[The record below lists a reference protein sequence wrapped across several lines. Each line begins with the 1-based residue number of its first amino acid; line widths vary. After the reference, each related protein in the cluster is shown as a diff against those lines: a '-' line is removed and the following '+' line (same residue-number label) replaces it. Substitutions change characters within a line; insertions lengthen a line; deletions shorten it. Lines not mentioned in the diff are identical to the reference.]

1 MILTAFA
8 VLSLAASPAEG
19 LEPPFQELLAAAAAE
34 NDEAVFASAV
44 NLLALTQSA
53 ERIAAGA
60 ARLSDHHA
68 VLARRALGLP
78 VAPVTPVPPP
88 AMVAVD
94 ADLQQAAEDNGLTST
109 VEPFWIAAPTS
120 AVLLLTR
127 AESDLWAGKVR
138 LGVRAD
144 SGDTD
149 RLDYTLG
156 LDAERELVGWGF
168 ETSVIYSYSEV
179 DDNVGRDE
187 LILKARGERE
197 AGERWTLFT
206 NTEWERDQVSG
217 FDWTGFMGI
226 GAGYRALQRDKA
238 EWTLRA
244 APGVRYIS
252 EVGNGVYYEGAF
264 DLLSDVEVQLSET
277 MRLESETRLLA
288 SNSARAD
295 QLFRLNTDLGDLWS
309 LEVRYRYRY
318 EFDPEPGFEAGDSR
332 TDLALVREF

>member
-8 VLSLAASPAEG
+8 ALSLTVSPAEG

-34 NDEAVFASAV
+34 DNEAFFINAIHVLS
-44 NLLALTQSA
+44 LTQSA
-53 ERIAAGA
+53 ERIANGA
-60 ARLSDHHA
+60 ARLSEHHA
-68 VLARRALGLP
+68 LLARRTLGLP
-78 VAPVTPVPPP
+78 VAPVTPAPPP
-88 AMVAVD
+88 AMIAVD
-94 ADLQQAAEDNGLTST
+94 AELQDAAIENGLTSQ
-109 VEPFWIAAPTS
+109 VDPFWIAAPAS
-120 AVLLLTR
+120 AVMLLTQ
-127 AESDLWAGKVR
+127 AESELWTGKIR

-149 RLDYTLG
+149 RLDYTIG

-168 ETSVIYSYSEV
+168 ETSAIYSYSEV
-179 DDNVGRDE
+179 DSNVGRDE

-197 AGERWTLFT
+197 AGERWTLFS

-217 FDWTGFMGI
+217 FDWTGFLGV

-238 EWTLRA
+238 EWTIRA
-244 APGVRYIS
+244 APGVRYIQ
-252 EVGNGVYYEGAF
+252 EVDNGSYYEGAF
-264 DLLSDVEVQLSET
+264 DLLSDVEVQLSDT
-277 MRLESETRLLA
+277 MRLESETRFLA

-295 QLFRLNTDLGDLWS
+295 QLFKLNTDLGDLWS

-318 EFDPEPGFEAGDSR
+318 EFNPEPGFEAGDSR

>member
-1 MILTAFA
+1 MILTALSA
-8 VLSLAASPAEG
+8 VALATSPAEG
-19 LEPPFQELLAAAAAE
+19 LEPPYQALLAAAAAE
-34 NDEAVFASAV
+34 ADEAVFINAVHLLSLTESA
-44 NLLALTQSA
+44 N
-53 ERIAAGA
+53 RIAAGA

-78 VAPVTPVPPP
+78 VAPVTPIPPP
-88 AMVAVD
+88 AMIAVD
-94 ADLQQAAEDNGLTST
+94 AELEEAAIESGLTSK
-109 VEPFWIAAPTS
+109 VDPFWIAAPAS
-120 AVLLLTR
+120 AMMLLTQ
-127 AESDLWAGKVR
+127 AESELWTGKVR

-144 SGDTD
+144 GGDTD
-149 RLDYTLG
+149 RLDYTIG
-156 LDAERELVGWGF
+156 LEAERELVGWGF

-197 AGERWTLFT
+197 AGDRWTLFT

-217 FDWTGFMGI
+217 FDWTGFLGI

-238 EWTLRA
+238 EWTIRA
-244 APGVRYIS
+244 APGLRYVQ
-252 EVGNGVYYEGAF
+252 EADNGSYYEGAF
-264 DLLSDVEVQLSET
+264 DLLSDVELQLSDN

-288 SNSARAD
+288 SNNARAD
-295 QLFRLNTDLGDLWS
+295 QLFKLNTDLGDLWS
-309 LEVRYRYRY
+309 LELRYRYRY

>member
-1 MILTAFA
+1 MILTALTA
-8 VLSLAASPAEG
+8 VTLALSPAEG

-34 NDEAVFASAV
+34 DEEAVFINAV
-44 NLLALTQSA
+44 HLLSLTQSA
-53 ERIAAGA
+53 QRIAVGA

-68 VLARRALGLP
+68 ILARRVLGLP
-78 VAPVTPVPPP
+78 VAPVTPAPPP
-88 AMVAVD
+88 AMIAVD
-94 ADLQQAAEDNGLTST
+94 ADLEQAAIENELTSK
-109 VEPFWIAAPTS
+109 VDPFWIAAPAS
-120 AVLLLTR
+120 AVMLITR
-127 AESDLWAGKVR
+127 AESELWTGKVR

-168 ETSVIYSYSEV
+168 DTSLTYSYSEV

-187 LILKARGERE
+187 LIFKARGERE
-197 AGERWTLFT
+197 AGDRWTLFT

-217 FDWTGFMGI
+217 FDLTGFLGV

-238 EWTLRA
+238 EWTIRA
-244 APGVRYIS
+244 APGLRYIQ
-252 EVGNGVYYEGAF
+252 EADNGSYYEGAF
-264 DLLSDVEVQLSET
+264 DLLSDVELQLNDN

-288 SNSARAD
+288 SNNARAD
-295 QLFRLNTDLGDLWS
+295 QLFKLNTDLGELWS
-309 LEVRYRYRY
+309 LELRYRYRY

>member
-1 MILTAFA
+1 MILPA
-8 VLSLAASPAEG
+8 LAASALALSPGEG
-19 LEPPFQELLAAAAAE
+19 LEPPYQALLTAAAAE
-34 NDEAVFASAV
+34 DDDAIFTNAVGV
-44 NLLALTQSA
+44 LALTRSA

-60 ARLSDHHA
+60 ARISHRHG
-68 VLARRALGLP
+68 VTARRILGLP
-78 VAPVTPVPPP
+78 MAPVTPAPEPVAIAVETET
-88 AMVAVD
+88 AMDTALISKRD
-94 ADLQQAAEDNGLTST
+94 
-109 VEPFWIAAPTS
+109 PFWIAGPAS
-120 AVLLLTR
+120 AVQLIR
-127 AESDLWAGKVR
+127 QAHSELWKGKLR

-144 SGDTD
+144 GGDTE

-156 LDAERELVGWGF
+156 LEAERELVGWGF
-168 ETSVIYSYSEV
+168 ETSATYSYSEV
-179 DDNVGRDE
+179 DNNVGRDE
-187 LILKARGERE
+187 LIFKARGERE
-197 AGERWTLFT
+197 AGERWTLFS

-217 FDWTGFMGI
+217 FDWTGFLGV
-226 GAGYRALQRDKA
+226 GAGYRAVQGDKM

-252 EVGNGVYYEGAF
+252 EVDNGDYLEGAF
-264 DLLSDVEVQLSET
+264 DLLSDMELQLSDT

-332 TDLALVREF
+332 TDLALIREF

>member
-1 MILTAFA
+1 MILSAFA
-8 VLSLAASPAEG
+8 ALTLAAAPAEG

-34 NDEAVFASAV
+34 DDEAVFTNAIH
-44 NLLALTQSA
+44 LLSLTQSA
-53 ERIAAGA
+53 ERIAVGA

-68 VLARRALGLP
+68 IIARRTLGLP

-88 AMVAVD
+88 AMIAVD
-94 ADLQQAAEDNGLTST
+94 AELQEAAVENELTSR
-109 VEPFWIAAPTS
+109 VDPFWIAAPTS
-120 AVLLLTR
+120 AVLLLTQ
-127 AESDLWAGKVR
+127 AESELWTGKVR

-168 ETSVIYSYSEV
+168 ESSIIYSYSEV

-197 AGERWTLFT
+197 AGDRWTLFT

-217 FDWTGFMGI
+217 FDWTGFMGV

-238 EWTLRA
+238 EWTIRA
-244 APGVRYIS
+244 APGLRYIQ
-252 EVGNGVYYEGAF
+252 EADNGSYYEGAF
-264 DLLSDVEVQLSET
+264 DLLSDVELQLSDS
-277 MRLESETRLLA
+277 MRLESETRFLA
-288 SNSARAD
+288 SNNARAD
-295 QLFRLNTDLGDLWS
+295 QLFKLNTDLGDLWS
-309 LEVRYRYRY
+309 LELRYRYRY
-318 EFDPEPGFEAGDSR
+318 EFDPEPGFEASDSR